1 MSHANHDIHIESHSL
16 FLFLTSTAP
25 GEAAVLLSLRQFPEH
40 RTFSAKTRTELVTPI
55 ASPLFQTNSIGWFK
69 IDSSRNRHP
78 SLIRSKTHITRLF
91 WVMTFHSGVYIRSCL
106 RRGIM
111 FDSPRLSQSL
121 KNDLTHRGVNL
132 QGRKEKRKRKRKRT
146 ECWEPPRR
154 SHLWQRSCEE
164 DLKGKGRSGLKG
176 PPGPAQAS
184 TPKPESVLLCYDS
197 HQLLWH

>member
-16 FLFLTSTAP
+16 FLFLTSTAL

-40 RTFSAKTRTELVTPI
+40 RTFNAKTRTELVTPI

-78 SLIRSKTHITRLF
+78 SLIRSKTHITCLF

-132 QGRKEKRKRKRKRT
+132 QGRKEKKEKEKNWVLGATTGDPTYDKGHAEETWQAKADQPSRDPLNLLK
-146 ECWEPPRR
+146 
-154 SHLWQRSCEE
+154 HLPQNQN
-164 DLKGKGRSGLKG
+164 L
-176 PPGPAQAS
+176 
-184 TPKPESVLLCYDS
+184 SVLLFCAF
-197 HQLLWH
+197 HQLFWH